1 MKNHRTINPYFNVKN
16 LLQPALNS
24 RPDKPK
30 ESSIHAGYRTIFG
43 INIAWICSIKASNL
57 AIPWHYARPCKR
69 LIRTSFAKS

>member
-1 MKNHRTINPYFNVKN
+1 MVNYDEIGYLV
-16 LLQPALNS
+16 A
-24 RPDKPK
+24 PDKPQ

-57 AIPWHYARPCKR
+57 AIPWHYARPYKR

>member
-1 MKNHRTINPYFNVKN
+1 MPTRHVVLTDHQTTKNDLV
-16 LLQPALNS
+16 A
-24 RPDKPK
+24 PDKPQ

-57 AIPWHYARPCKR
+57 AIPWHYARPPKR